1 MNDTP
6 RAADFP
12 VLGTLFDHCTRAW
25 SPRQRIRID
34 PSRTHDYAS
43 TASMPATA
51 PAAPWAIY
59 LAGTDRRYRLLAFDF
74 DSGRHGADV
83 ANADATRICAHLSE
97 LGVPHLRAHS
107 GPTGGQH
114 VWVRLAA
121 PGADA
126 DDVRQ
131 LGHALRQHYPSLD
144 TAPLSNAVTGAVRPP
159 GAPHRHGGH
168 SLPHPQHQAID
179 DVLARMAHGTA
190 PEVVG
195 WLLARHPHTVTVTRE
210 GDTRVVRIVEDG
222 AGPRLDRPRRALS
235 ERTRTL
241 LAIVPPPGTDR
252 SALAHSIL
260 LGMAC
265 AGHTL
270 ADVRRAVEAAPGL
283 ARLRED
289 VARARGRDEIAR
301 QWQRALETAAE
312 FAPASVVER
321 GPVDDDLDRVQAA
334 VTAVPARWARPGGA
348 SDERILHALIVV
360 ARTARTRTV
369 DIDVR
374 RLAEAA
380 AVDASTVSRRLR
392 VLASEGWVIR
402 VRAGAGTRAATW
414 ELNLPEVDA
423 TQGEP
428 APAPTGTSPTLLHH
442 HTHDVWTNRTGLGG
456 AAARIHWAAT
466 NFGKHTFSASHRI
479 PLAQFVSAATG
490 YTTATV
496 TRTLAHLR
504 TFGLL
509 PARSSTQSKTQMD
522 RAADLIGTAGT
533 AARRT
538 LRHLVDRE
546 LHRWWTEE
554 TEWRARRGKKRG
566 TRAISTNTIAL
577 PITAPARTRY
587 GRFPTT
593 AARRAD
599 YRAARAIVADAL
611 DISATRP
618 EAA

>member
-1 MNDTP
+1 MA
-6 RAADFP
+6 R
-12 VLGTLFDHCTRAW
+12 
-25 SPRQRIRID
+25 
-34 PSRTHDYAS
+34 
-43 TASMPATA
+43 
-51 PAAPWAIY
+51 
-59 LAGTDRRYRLLAFDF
+59 GTD
-74 DSGRHGADV
+74 
-83 ANADATRICAHLSE
+83 
-97 LGVPHLRAHS
+97 P
-107 GPTGGQH
+107 
-114 VWVRLAA
+114 
-121 PGADA
+121 
-126 DDVRQ
+126 
-131 LGHALRQHYPSLD
+131 
-144 TAPLSNAVTGAVRPP
+144 AVV
-159 GAPHRHGGH
+159 
-168 SLPHPQHQAID
+168 
-179 DVLARMAHGTA
+179 
-190 PEVVG
+190 E
-195 WLLARHPHTVTVTRE
+195 WLLARHPHTATVTRE
-210 GDTRVVRIVEDG
+210 GGTREVRIVEDG

-241 LAIVPPPGTDR
+241 LESVPPAGADR

-260 LGMAC
+260 LGMAR
-265 AGHTL
+265 AGHTFG
-270 ADVRRAVEAAPGL
+270 DVRRAVDTAPGL
-283 ARLRED
+283 VRLRED

-312 FAPASVVER
+312 FAPAPVVER
-321 GPVDDDLDRVQAA
+321 GPVDDELDRVEAA

-380 AVDASTVSRRLR
+380 AVDASTASRRLR
-392 VLASEGWVIR
+392 ALAGEGWVTR

-414 ELNLPEVDA
+414 QLNLPEVDA

-428 APAPTGTSPTLLHH
+428 APAPTGTSLTLLDH

-479 PLAQFVSAATG
+479 PLVQFVSAATG
-490 YTTATV
+490 YTFATV

-504 TFGLL
+504 TLGLL
-509 PARSSTQSKTQMD
+509 PARSSAQSMSQMN
-522 RAADLIGTAGT
+522 RAAQLIGTAGT

-554 TEWRARRGKKRG
+554 TEWRTRIGKKHG
-566 TRAISTNTIAL
+566 IPAVSTNTIAL

-587 GRFPTT
+587 GRFPTNDN
-593 AARRAD
+593 RRAD
-599 YRAARAIVADAL
+599 YRAARALVAKAL
-611 DISATRP
+611 DVSAVRS
-618 EAA
+618 AAA